1 MRALQTT
8 RVIHKALQIPIR
20 VCNVVKS
27 SSGSTGL
34 TNACPDCESSLT
46 KQDLCTSCNKP
57 VAYGQIKKKYVL
69 DENDQRILT
78 EKELVDLKNI
88 DNDIKIEGTI
98 SQEQFSESQIVGAYF
113 LLPSSKLKKKSE
125 QNQVVQN
132 KKHYAKLRQAV
143 IDCPDLIAVKFSI
156 RQKEKLGILK
166 VEGKTI
172 VLLTIAFNEYVQDND
187 EIGDLDISLTD
198 KEKLD
203 SKRLLKSI
211 GKTDLTKIT
220 DTYKEKLLAIL
231 SGKPE
236 PQAKEVEQDDQM
248 WGSL

>member
-8 RVIHKALQIPIR
+8 NVIHKALQIPIR

-27 SSGSTGL
+27 ASGSTGL

-69 DENDQRILT
+69 DENDQRVLSEQELT
-78 EKELVDLKNI
+78 DLKNI
-88 DNDIKIEGTI
+88 DNNIKIEGTI

-125 QNQVVQN
+125 KNQVVQN
-132 KKHYAKLRQAV
+132 IKHYAKLRQAV
-143 IDCPDLIAVKFSI
+143 MDCPDLIAVKFSI

-172 VLLTIAFNEYVQDND
+172 VLLTIAFNEYVQEND
-187 EIGDLDISLTD
+187 ELADLDVTLTT
-198 KEKLD
+198 KEKED
-203 SKRLLKSI
+203 SKKLVKSI

-236 PQAKEVEQDDQM
+236 PKAKAVEQEDEM

>member
-8 RVIHKALQIPIR
+8 NVIHKALQIPIR

-27 SSGSTGL
+27 ASGSTGL

-69 DENDQRILT
+69 DENDQRVLSEQELT
-78 EKELVDLKNI
+78 DLKNI
-88 DNDIKIEGTI
+88 DNNIKIEGTI

-125 QNQVVQN
+125 QNQVAQN
-132 KKHYAKLRQAV
+132 LKHYAKLRQAV
-143 IDCPDLIAVKFSI
+143 LDCPDLIAVKFSI

-172 VLLTIAFNEYVQDND
+172 VLLTIAFDEYVQEND
-187 EIGDLDISLTD
+187 EVGDLDISLTD

-211 GKTDLTKIT
+211 GKTDLTKIK

-231 SGKPE
+231 SGKPQPKVKE
-236 PQAKEVEQDDQM
+236 AKQDEM

>member
-1 MRALQTT
+1 MRAIQTIK
-8 RVIHKALQIPIR
+8 VIHKALQIQIR

-27 SSGSTGL
+27 ASGSTGL

-69 DENDQRILT
+69 DENDQRILS
-78 EKELVDLKNI
+78 EKELEDLKNI
-88 DNDIKIEGTI
+88 DNNIMIEGTI
-98 SQEQFSESQIVGAYF
+98 SQDQFSESQIVGAYF

-125 QNQVVQN
+125 QNQVEQN

-172 VLLTIAFNEYVQDND
+172 VLLTIAFDEYVQEND
-187 EIGDLDISLTD
+187 EVGDLDISLTD

-231 SGKPE
+231 SGKPK
-236 PQAKEVEQDDQM
+236 PQVKEAKQDEM

>member
-1 MRALQTT
+1 LRALQTT

-27 SSGSTGL
+27 TSGSTGL
-34 TNACPDCESSLT
+34 TNACPDCEASLT

-57 VAYGQIKKKYVL
+57 VSYGQIKKKYVL

-78 EKELVDLKNI
+78 EKELDDLKNI
-88 DNDIKIEGTI
+88 DNDIKIVGTV
-98 SQEQFSESQIVGAYF
+98 SEDQFSESKIVGAYY

-125 QNQVVQN
+125 RNQVIQN
-132 KKHYAKLRQAV
+132 IKHYAKLRQAV
-143 IDCPDLIAVKFSI
+143 TDCPDLIAVTFSI

-187 EIGDLDISLTD
+187 ELADLDVTLTT
-198 KEKLD
+198 KEKED
-203 SKRLLKSI
+203 SKKLVKSI
-211 GKTDLTKIT
+211 GKTDLTNIT
-220 DTYKEKLLAIL
+220 DTYKEKLEAIL

-236 PQAKEVEQDDQM
+236 PKAKAVEQEDEM